1 MLSCPQSPLL
11 CSSDPQQGPWVV
23 AAAPQALISPFF
35 SQKIQRIQKRKEN
48 AALQNRARKPRCCL
62 YLWRAER
69 PCTRCKA
76 RQSRAAP
83 SPRGA
88 QEQLDPSPATG
99 TSPSPTTPQQRSGA
113 RACWYHWRWCL
124 LRVRP
129 CQQQSSESKCLQ
141 HLTGSSRT
149 AAVRRSGGRKATLL
163 LTARRAI
170 SNFLFL
176 KKRC

>member
-23 AAAPQALISPFF
+23 AAASRALISPFF
-35 SQKIQRIQKRKEN
+35 FQKIQRIQKRKEN
-48 AALQNRARKPRCCL
+48 AALQNCARKPRCCL

-76 RQSRAAP
+76 RQSRTAP

-99 TSPSPTTPQQRSGA
+99 EHHRPPPRHSSAQVPEPAGTTGVGVFSGYDLVNNNPA
-113 RACWYHWRWCL
+113 NPVPAASDR
-124 LRVRP
+124 
-129 CQQQSSESKCLQ
+129 QQQNSSCEEERGEEGYS
-141 HLTGSSRT
+141 
-149 AAVRRSGGRKATLL
+149 AAH
-163 LTARRAI
+163 
-170 SNFLFL
+170 
-176 KKRC
+176 C